1 MTYPVNLHLEGRH
14 CAVIG
19 GGGVAERKVRALLE
33 AKARVTV
40 ISPVLTSWLQDRL
53 AAGHL
58 VQWAVPYS
66 GQPLTG
72 YFLVFCTT
80 NRREV
85 NRLAAAAA
93 RQAGA
98 LVNLADDGEG
108 SDFTI
113 PSQVRRGDLLLTVST
128 GGKSPALSRRLREEL
143 AERYGSEYGLY
154 LERLAALRE
163 EIKTVLAD
171 SKDREAFWRQAL
183 DEEILKLLKQGRIE
197 EAEEKIQH
205 AVSCCGIKP

>member
-1 MTYPVNLHLEGRH
+1 MAYPVNLHLEGRR

-19 GGGVAERKVRALLE
+19 GGGVAQRKVKALLE
-33 AKARVTV
+33 AKAQVTV
-40 ISPVLTSWLQDRL
+40 ISPVLTPWLQDRL
-53 AAGHL
+53 AAGHIA
-58 VQWAVPYS
+58 QWAVSYS

-72 YFLVFCTT
+72 YFLVFCAT

-98 LVNLADDGEG
+98 LVNLADDGED
-108 SDFTI
+108 SDFCI
-113 PSQVRRGDLLLTVST
+113 PSQIRRGDLLFTVST
-128 GGKSPALSRRLREEL
+128 GGKSPALSQRLGEEL

-154 LERLAALRE
+154 LEKLAKLRE
-163 EIKTVLAD
+163 ELKSVLAGP
-171 SKDREAFWRQAL
+171 KERETFWRQAL
-183 DEEILKLLKQGRIE
+183 DEEILNLLKQGRIK